1 LPHQPMAGG
10 AGFTDGDWN
19 CTKCGDLQFRRN
31 IQCRKCGNPK
41 PGMEATAMSMRL
53 QGVATTDYLNPGK
66 AANPQGTAAMQQAM
80 AAHQAKMAQ
89 APQEKGFRKFSD
101 GPADSRVAPPGSSLF
116 RPSAGVGLGMLD
128 GLGDEQAKK
137 EEEPS
142 TPAMRTIRV
151 GNVQSKE
158 SIENDLLK
166 VMNFKFG
173 TIADVTVNDGD
184 GEGPFEVLVEFESLE
199 ACQKALSKQV
209 MKFNGNTWPISS
221 LSGETVKPSGFST
234 KEEPAPKAPRLLTDG
249 SADDAVTFALH
260 TRGGEHAAAAAASS
274 TAAPEARSRSRSRRR
289 RDDKDRDR
297 RRRRDEDE
305 DSDDRKE
312 KKKKEKKKDKKK
324 EKAKEASEEEVE
336 EN

>member
-1 LPHQPMAGG
+1 
-10 AGFTDGDWN
+10 
-19 CTKCGDLQFRRN
+19 
-31 IQCRKCGNPK
+31 
-41 PGMEATAMSMRL
+41 MSMRL

-89 APQEKGFRKFSD
+89 ASQEKGFRKFSD

-116 RPSAGVGLGMLD
+116 RPSAGAGLGMLD
-128 GLGDEQAKK
+128 GPGDQPAK

-158 SIENDLLK
+158 SIESDLLK

-234 KEEPAPKAPRLLTDG
+234 KEEPAPKAPRLFTDG
-249 SADDAVTFALH
+249 NADDAVKFAFH
-260 TRGGEHAAAAAASS
+260 TRGGEQGAAASAS
-274 TAAPEARSRSRSRRR
+274 SKAVPEARSRSRSRRR

-297 RRRRDEDE
+297 RRRRDEDSDGE
-305 DSDDRKE
+305 DKKDR
-312 KKKKEKKKDKKK
+312 KKDKKK
-324 EKAKEASEEEVE
+324 EKKKEKAREAKEEVE

>member
-1 LPHQPMAGG
+1 
-10 AGFTDGDWN
+10 
-19 CTKCGDLQFRRN
+19 
-31 IQCRKCGNPK
+31 
-41 PGMEATAMSMRL
+41 MSMRL

-80 AAHQAKMAQ
+80 AAHQAKMSMTQ
-89 APQEKGFRKFSD
+89 ASQEKGFRKFSD
-101 GPADSRVAPPGSSLF
+101 GPGDSRVAPPGSSLF
-116 RPSAGVGLGMLD
+116 RPSAGAGLGMLD
-128 GLGDEQAKK
+128 GPGDEPARR

-158 SIENDLLK
+158 SIESDLLK

-173 TIADVTVNDGD
+173 TIADVSVNDGD

-234 KEEPAPKAPRLLTDG
+234 KEEPAPKAPRLFTDG
-249 SADDAVTFALH
+249 NADDAVKFAFH
-260 TRGGEHAAAAAASS
+260 TRGGEQGAAASAS
-274 TAAPEARSRSRSRRR
+274 SKAMPEARSRSRSRRR

-305 DSDDRKE
+305 DGEERKE
-312 KKKKEKKKDKKK
+312 KKKEKKKDKKR
-324 EKAKEASEEEVE
+324 EKAREAEEEEVE
-336 EN
+336 QN